1 MALNINDKKAVVEEV
16 SGLLSE
22 AGSMVAAEYRG
33 LTVAQL
39 TELRS
44 KARAANVTVRVVKN
58 TLVRRAVAGTK
69 FEDMADT
76 FVGPLVFAFSGEE
89 LGNAARVFKDFAK
102 TNEALVVKSLSI
114 GEGVMDASQLDLVA
128 ALPTYDEALSKLLY
142 VMKEPVAKLARGLV
156 AVKDQKEAEAA

>member
-1 MALNINDKKAVVEEV
+1 MALNIEGKKLVVEEV
-16 SGLLSE
+16 SAVIAE

-33 LTVAQL
+33 LTVEQMTQL
-39 TELRS
+39 RAN
-44 KARAANVTVRVVKN
+44 ARAANVQVRVVKN
-58 TLVRRAVAGTK
+58 TLARRAIAGTK

-102 TNEALVVKSLSI
+102 TNDALVVKSLSI
-114 GEGVMDASQLDLVA
+114 GEGVMDASQLATVA

-142 VMKEPVAKLARGLV
+142 VMKEPVAKVARALV
-156 AVKDQKEAEAA
+156 AINEKKEAEAA

>member
-1 MALNINDKKAVVEEV
+1 MALKIEDKKAVVEEV
-16 SGLLSE
+16 SAIAAE
-22 AGSMVAAEYRG
+22 AGSLVAAEYRG
-33 LTVAQL
+33 LTVEQL

-44 KARAANVTVRVVKN
+44 KAREANVSIRVVKN
-58 TLVRRAVAGTK
+58 TLIRRAVAGTK

-76 FVGPLVFAFSGEE
+76 FSGPLIFAFSGEE

-114 GEGVMDASQLDLVA
+114 GDGVLDAGQLSAIA

-156 AVKDQKEAEAA
+156 AVKEQKEEAA

>member
-1 MALNINDKKAVVEEV
+1 MALNIKDKKAVVEEV
-16 SGLLSE
+16 SGLVSG

-39 TELRS
+39 TELRV
-44 KARAANVTVRVVKN
+44 KARTANVSIRVVKN

-76 FVGPLVFAFSGEE
+76 FTGPLIFAFSGEE
-89 LGNAARVFKDFAK
+89 LGTAARVLKDFAK

-114 GEGVMDASQLDLVA
+114 GEGVLDSTHLDVVA

>member
-1 MALNINDKKAVVEEV
+1 MALKIEDKKAVVEEV
-16 SGLLSE
+16 SAIAAE
-22 AGSMVAAEYRG
+22 AGSLVAAEYRG
-33 LTVAQL
+33 LTVEQL

-44 KARAANVTVRVVKN
+44 KAREANVSIRVVKN
-58 TLVRRAVAGTK
+58 TLIRRAVAGTK

-76 FVGPLVFAFSGEE
+76 FSGPLIFAFSGEE

-114 GEGVMDASQLDLVA
+114 GDGVLDAGQLSAIA

-142 VMKEPVAKLARGLV
+142 VIKEPVAKLARGLV
-156 AVKDQKEAEAA
+156 AVKEQKEEAA